1 MTQPPLL
8 TDRSAWKILV
18 GATFVAICAWL
29 LVRSGGLYPSVFADE
44 WYYDKLSR
52 LQPLHESV
60 LPSWL
65 YLWLFSASSMC
76 GPRFYDCV
84 HAGNVAFF
92 AAAIPFVYLIARH
105 YTGRA
110 VAAFIALLAML
121 APFNLYTA
129 YFMPESMYFFGF
141 CVLTWIALTRAHWPW
156 ARYAATTGIVLGLM
170 SLVKV
175 HALFLVP
182 ALCLF
187 LLYTRWMG
195 GGRWLRDGARA
206 VALAL
211 ACVAAVRFGL
221 GYLLGGRSALDLFG
235 NFYGGAVHA
244 AGSRSLFALVAPAL
258 VSAGGHLMALALLLP
273 LPLAMV
279 AASLLRPPPR
289 AQAGK
294 GALLQLYA
302 FLMLGSAAGVTV
314 LFTASIANA
323 GLNNEGLRLH
333 LRYYDFIFPLL
344 WLVVAAAA
352 GQRQSEPRTRLRWA
366 IALVVAAGLAAA
378 ISRLG
383 QFSPSPVDGPDLYA
397 ITVHKQGVLL
407 LAALD
412 ALLLFLWARGRAV
425 AAPLFLFAVLPA
437 TVLCGAFASTQTLK
451 GARVQDL
458 AERAADY
465 ARAHIPPAERDQVTV
480 AGNDTPR
487 LMRTQFRLDA
497 KDSMTLLLAPDAPIE
512 HASLPTR
519 SKWLLVL
526 GNHPLPDGVTPLY
539 RNDEFSLVRIHGGH
553 RRVGLASLAA
563 PFGQG
568 LIASASGLSWAESW
582 GRWSDADKVVIRFNM
597 PLPRH
602 LRVVLKAQAYDV
614 NTQLPF
620 TMHVGERSEQFKVGW
635 APQDV
640 SVAFETGGAEREI
653 VIDVPHP
660 VSPTVHGQPDPRR
673 IGIGIS
679 EIEIGD
685 TGGDGLANN

>member
-1 MTQPPLL
+1 MATPPL
-8 TDRSAWKILV
+8 TDRPAWKILV
-18 GATFVAICAWL
+18 GAAFVAICAWL
-29 LVRSGGLYPSVFADE
+29 LVRAGGLYPSVFADE
-44 WYYDKLSR
+44 WYYDKMSR
-52 LQPLHESV
+52 LQPLHESA

-76 GPRFYDCV
+76 GSRFYDCV

-105 YTGRA
+105 YTGKA
-110 VAAFIALLAML
+110 MAAFIALLAML
-121 APFNLYTA
+121 APFNLYTS

-141 CVLTWIALTRAHWPW
+141 GVLTWIALTRAHWPW
-156 ARYAATTGIVLGLM
+156 ARYAATTGLILGLM

-187 LLYTRWMG
+187 LLYTRWAA
-195 GGRWLRDGARA
+195 GGRWLRDGARS

-211 ACVAAVRFGL
+211 ACVASVRFGL
-221 GYLLGGRSALDLFG
+221 GYLLGGKSALDLFG

-244 AGSRSLFALVAPAL
+244 AGSRSLLALVPPAL
-258 VSAGGHLMALALLLP
+258 VSAGGHLMALALLLA

-289 AQAGK
+289 EGAGK

-302 FLMLGSAAGVTV
+302 LLMLGSAAGVTI

-344 WLVVAAAA
+344 WLVVAAA
-352 GQRQSEPRTRLRWA
+352 GPQHGVQRAPLRWA
-366 IALVVAAGLAAA
+366 VALVVAAGLAAA
-378 ISRLG
+378 LAKLG

-397 ITVHKQGVLL
+397 ITVHKHGVLL

-412 ALLLFLWARGRAV
+412 LLLLLLWARGRAV
-425 AAPLFLFAVLPA
+425 AAPLFLFALLPA
-437 TVLCGAFASTQTLK
+437 TVLAGAFSSMQTLK

-465 ARAHIPPAERDQVTV
+465 ARAHIPPAEHDQITV
-480 AGNDTPR
+480 AGTDTPR

-526 GNHPLPDGVTPLY
+526 GRHPLPEGVAPLY
-539 RNDEFSLVRIHGGH
+539 RNDEFSLVRLQAGH

-620 TMHVGERSEQFKVGW
+620 TMHVGGSSERFKVGW

-640 SVAFETGGAEREI
+640 SLAFETGGAEREI

-685 TGGDGLANN
+685 TGNDGQAGN